1 MFNAKGNMVESN
13 DKIIRKSK
21 INFILSAGCGKSLWK
36 IIPEGINQN
45 EPGQEIEIS
54 FVCRKKT
61 TSPKLDLEKMGE
73 KYINTLQQGE

>member
-1 MFNAKGNMVESN
+1 MFNAKGNMVERN
-13 DKIIRKSK
+13 DKVIRKSK

-36 IIPEGINQN
+36 IIPEEINQN

-73 KYINTLQQGE
+73 KYINTLQ